1 MKYQTLNILLL
12 PFLLAAMLAGIYLM
26 PRKGEVF
33 DSSISMELPTGLNP
47 DGWHGTRRQDRKRS
61 AAFLPRIRSFQA
73 DYAAVAHQP
82 GPRNRPC
89 AGFPSSSPDDLNNS
103 IHLGTRLPARDIQ
116 PDGPGCKFPEG
127 RGMIE

>member
-47 DGWHGTRRQDRKRS
+47 DGWHGTRRQESEEERVS
-61 AAFLPRIRSFQA
+61 LPRIRSF
-73 DYAAVAHQP
+73 
-82 GPRNRPC
+82 PRRTTSSSCPSASRLRKRLRPC
-89 AGFPSSSPDDLNNS
+89 AGFPSSSP
-103 IHLGTRLPARDIQ
+103 
-116 PDGPGCKFPEG
+116 
-127 RGMIE
+127 GMT

>member
-47 DGWHGTRRQDRKRS
+47 DGWHGTRRQESEGGAQYPCRGYGVFQGGLPP
-61 AAFLPRIRSFQA
+61 AA
-73 DYAAVAHQP
+73 AHQRRGSGKGSGPVP
-82 GPRNRPC
+82 GFHRQVR
-89 AGFPSSSPDDLNNS
+89 A
-103 IHLGTRLPARDIQ
+103 
-116 PDGPGCKFPEG
+116 
-127 RGMIE
+127 

>member
-47 DGWHGTRRQDRKRS
+47 DGLPP
-61 AAFLPRIRSFQA
+61 AA
-73 DYAAVAHQP
+73 AHQRRGSGKGSGPVP
-82 GPRNRPC
+82 GFHRQVR
-89 AGFPSSSPDDLNNS
+89 A
-103 IHLGTRLPARDIQ
+103 
-116 PDGPGCKFPEG
+116 
-127 RGMIE
+127 